1 MRAVTIV
8 DGRLEWREQ
17 RDPVPGPNRLLVS
30 VRAAGVNAA
39 DLVQVQGFY
48 PPPPGWPVDVPGM
61 ELAGEVVGLGPGATR
76 FGPGDRV
83 MALVG
88 GGAQAELAEVDETAA
103 MAVPPGIS
111 WEEAGGFAEA
121 FCTAH
126 DALFT
131 QCGLQVGERLLVT
144 GAAGG
149 VGTAAVQLGAAAG
162 ADVVASVRRQELRDA
177 VSALG
182 AGRVVAPD
190 AVGAAGP
197 FDVVLELVAGDG
209 FASSLAA
216 LDVGGRLC
224 VIGVGAGS
232 RQEIDLFTIMGRRAS
247 IRGSTLRAR
256 SVSEKEKVVRLVES
270 HVVPLMAAGRVRVP
284 VDERFALSE
293 AARAY
298 ERFKTSGKLGKVI
311 LTVR

>member
-1 MRAVTIV
+1 MH
-8 DGRLEWREQ
+8 
-17 RDPVPGPNRLLVS
+17 
-30 VRAAGVNAA
+30 AAGVNAA

-48 PPPPGWPVDVPGM
+48 PPPPGWPVDIPGM
-61 ELAGEVVGLGPGATR
+61 ELAGEVVATGPGASR
-76 FGPGDRV
+76 FAPGDRV

-88 GGAQAELAEVDETAA
+88 GGAQAELAEVDETSA
-103 MAVPPGIS
+103 MAVPKAIS

-131 QCGLQVGERLLVT
+131 QCRLVLGERLLVT

-162 ADVVASVRRQELRDA
+162 AHVVASVRRHELRDA
-177 VSALG
+177 VAALG
-182 AGRVVAPD
+182 AAQVVAPD
-190 AVGAAGP
+190 AVAAAGP

-209 FASSLAA
+209 FASSLQA
-216 LDVGGRLC
+216 LAMGGRLC

-232 RQEIDLFTIMGRRAS
+232 RQEIDLFSIMGRHAS

-256 SVSEKEKVVRLVES
+256 PASEKEQVVRLVDA
-270 HVVPLMAAGRVRVP
+270 HVVPLLAQGRVRVP
-284 VDERFALSE
+284 VLERVPMSE
-293 AARAY
+293 AQAAY
-298 ERFKTSGKLGKVI
+298 ERFSAGGKLGKVI
-311 LTVR
+311 LTLDTPRSQQSSGKP